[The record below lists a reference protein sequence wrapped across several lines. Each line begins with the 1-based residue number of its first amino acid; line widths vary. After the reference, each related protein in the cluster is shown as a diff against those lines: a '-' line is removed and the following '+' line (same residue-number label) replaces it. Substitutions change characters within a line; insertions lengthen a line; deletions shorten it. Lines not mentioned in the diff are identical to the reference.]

1 MVYANNIIRII
12 LEQKLYS
19 WRVNNKFSLN
29 KAKVVL
35 VSDFII
41 HITFWQQKKI
51 QFCKIFVWLLFL
63 SPHGQ
68 VSLLLT
74 HTVPA
79 IKENI
84 FEKHDF
90 LLNLKSIFWMISWK
104 KWNLEL
110 VPLAVFHKFQFNMHP
125 KRMTAFERNYIK
137 MFARWKNNVASVKR
151 FLSET
156 IAS

>member
-63 SPHGQ
+63 SPHSQ
-68 VSLLLT
+68 ASLLT

-84 FEKHDF
+84 FEKHAF

-110 VPLAVFHKFQFNMHP
+110 VLLAVFHKFQFNMHP
-125 KRMTAFERNYIK
+125 KRMTTFERNYIK
-137 MFARWKNNVASVKR
+137 MFTRWKNNVAAVKR
-151 FLSET
+151 FFNEI